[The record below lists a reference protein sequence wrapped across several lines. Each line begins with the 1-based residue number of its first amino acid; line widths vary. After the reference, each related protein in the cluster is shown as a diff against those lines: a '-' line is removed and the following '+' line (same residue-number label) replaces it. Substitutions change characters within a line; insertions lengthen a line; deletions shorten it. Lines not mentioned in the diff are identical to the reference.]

1 MTTQLISLSP
11 GQLQS
16 IKDGFVKF
24 FFSHWVR
31 LFYTLASTLNLK
43 EKWAVFTF
51 GGQTGG
57 LPARGG
63 QKFDT
68 FVVTGGQKT
77 AGGNK
82 MSSLAR

>member
-16 IKDGFVKF
+16 IEDGFVKF

-43 EKWAVFTF
+43 EKWAVPLLSAVRLEVCLQGEDRSST
-51 GGQTGG
+51 
-57 LPARGG
+57 LLSSRGDRKL
-63 QKFDT
+63 QE
-68 FVVTGGQKT
+68 
-77 AGGNK
+77 AI
-82 MSSLAR
+82 R